1 MEITADFLKS
11 EIADLEKEV
20 VNAQTFVIKAQAAID
35 VHKMLL
41 QRLETPCQ
49 PSTSD
54 TSGTEPK

>member
-11 EIADLEKEV
+11 EIADLERETA
-20 VNAQTFVIKAQAAID
+20 NAQTFIVKAQAAID

-41 QRLETPCQ
+41 QRLETPC

-54 TSGTEPK
+54 TPSTEPK